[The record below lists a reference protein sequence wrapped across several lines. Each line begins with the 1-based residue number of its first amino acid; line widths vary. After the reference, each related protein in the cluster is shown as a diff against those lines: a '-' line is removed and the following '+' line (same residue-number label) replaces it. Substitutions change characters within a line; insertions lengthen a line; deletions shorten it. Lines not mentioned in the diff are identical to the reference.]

1 MQFAE
6 MHMGYLFW
14 LVIVCAGLL
23 FWARQYKKRKFGQL
37 VAVELQTEIAASL
50 DPRKENWK
58 DYLKIGILIFCV
70 LALMRPQWGFEWQ
83 EIKRQGLDIF
93 IAMDVS
99 KSMLTQDVK
108 PNRLE
113 RSKLAILD
121 LIKRLNGDRV
131 GLIAFAGDAFLMCP
145 LTVDYSGFLL
155 SLEDLTTDS
164 VPKGGT
170 NLGRAIEEAMKGY
183 GNVPNKYKA
192 VILITDGENLEGDAV
207 AWAKRAKDKGI
218 KIFCVGIGTQEGELI
233 QYQNEAGQ
241 MEFLKD
247 RDGNFVKSRLEEED
261 LQQIALTADGTY
273 VRASGAQ
280 FGLELIY

>member
-1 MQFAE
+1 M
-6 MHMGYLFW
+6 
-14 LVIVCAGLL
+14 
-23 FWARQYKKRKFGQL
+23 
-37 VAVELQTEIAASL
+37 
-50 DPRKENWK
+50 
-58 DYLKIGILIFCV
+58 KIGILIFCV

-280 FGLELIY
+280 FGLELIYDQRLSVMEKREITSKMEKRYFDRFQIPLAIAFLLLIVETALPVRKK